1 MREVDYVLTCHLYP
15 TPQSSPM
22 MPMAKVVAVKVN
34 QVGINPAMG
43 NPKAKPYRKPVIIGC
58 FLKSITLIIPP

>member
-1 MREVDYVLTCHLYP
+1 
-15 TPQSSPM
+15 M

-43 NPKAKPYRKPVIIGC
+43 IPRASPYRKPVITGC
-58 FLKSITLIIPP
+58 FLKSITLIIPPFVRDAISYVMRISEEVRLS